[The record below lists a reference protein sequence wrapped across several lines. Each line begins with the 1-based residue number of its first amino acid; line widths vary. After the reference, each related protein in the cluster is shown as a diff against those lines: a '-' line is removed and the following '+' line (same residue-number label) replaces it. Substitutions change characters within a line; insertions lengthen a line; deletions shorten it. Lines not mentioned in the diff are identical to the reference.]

1 MNLTSSKLLQ
11 VCHTVVDHVFGG
23 VLVSRVQCQQCG
35 QISSTYDSMNDL
47 SVEVDNGYYG
57 VVGSVLQALTSFVEP
72 EVMSG
77 DNAYYCEWCK
87 RSVPADIDWPDVCLG
102 DLCRYYCESFVLCLA
117 LPLGVLFMPYLCFGK
132 SFRTRSLVIV
142 MGKYTCSYDCVVVHM
157 RLPRVTPKPSHN
169 VTCCLQHLP
178 SVV

>member
-1 MNLTSSKLLQ
+1 MKSGMLQ

-35 QISSTYDSMNDL
+35 QVSSTFDSMNDL

-57 VVGSVLQALTSFVEP
+57 VVDSVHQALTSFVEA

-87 RSVPADIDWPDVCLG
+87 RLVACCKLADCDEQDG
-102 DLCRYYCESFVLCLA
+102 MHA
-117 LPLGVLFMPYLCFGK
+117 
-132 SFRTRSLVIV
+132 
-142 MGKYTCSYDCVVVHM
+142 
-157 RLPRVTPKPSHN
+157 
-169 VTCCLQHLP
+169 
-178 SVV
+178 